1 MILEV
6 KKFGDNVTE
15 FIGKK
20 CYFGDSI
27 SHINKALEND
37 EYYLLEGVNTNST
50 VNHHFK
56 SSKRS
61 KGLKKSSFG
70 LLLLRSTV
78 KPEVEPYTTVKE
90 VIDNIGNVGDVILLK
105 SNGIADYYTI
115 ASISIVNEITLTLTN
130 LNDPDNKQSMCCNLS
145 ELCKQFTIEKN
156 GKFVP
161 IGI

>member
-6 KKFGDNVTE
+6 KKFGDDVTE

-20 CYFGDSI
+20 CYFGDSM
-27 SHINKALEND
+27 SHINKALDND

-70 LLLLRSTV
+70 LLLPRSAV

-90 VIDNIGNVGDVILLK
+90 VLDNIGNVGDVILLK
-105 SNGIADYYTI
+105 SNNIPDYYTI
-115 ASISIVNEITLTLTN
+115 ASISIVNEITLILTN
-130 LNDPDNKQSMCCNLS
+130 LNDPNNKQPMCCNLS

>member
-20 CYFGDSI
+20 CYFGDSMI
-27 SHINKALEND
+27 HINKALEND

-70 LLLLRSTV
+70 LLLPRSTV

-90 VIDNIGNVGDVILLK
+90 VIDNIGNVGNVILLK
-105 SNGIADYYTI
+105 SNDITDYYTI
-115 ASISIVNEITLTLTN
+115 VSISIVNEITLTLTS

-145 ELCKQFTIEKN
+145 ELCKQFTIKKN

-161 IGI
+161 IGK